1 MHTLPKLRYLYDDL
15 EPDIDA
21 KTLEIHHTK
30 HHQTYV
36 DKLNAAVKGTKYENM
51 DINEILKNLN
61 EVPESIRTAVRNFGG
76 GHANHSLYWEIMDP
90 NGGGEPTGTLSEAIK
105 KTFGSFD
112 KFKEE
117 FANAG
122 LNRFGSGYAW
132 VVMDNGKLSI
142 MSTAN
147 QDTPLSE
154 GKTPILIVDV
164 WEHSYYLHYQWRR
177 AEYLQHWWD
186 VVNWKE
192 VEKKYQK
199 AMKK

>member
-1 MHTLPKLRYLYDDL
+1 MHELPKLRYLYDDL

-21 KTLEIHHTK
+21 RTVEIHYTK

-61 EVPESIRTAVRNFGG
+61 EVPESIRTAVRNNGG
-76 GHANHSLYWEIMDP
+76 GHANHSLYWEVMGPD
-90 NGGGEPTGTLSEAIK
+90 GGGEPSGSLSEAIK

-122 LNRFGSGYAW
+122 LTRFGSGYAW
-132 VVMDNGKLSI
+132 LVVDNGKLSV

-147 QDTPLSE
+147 QDSPLSE
-154 GKTPILIVDV
+154 GKIPILIVDV
-164 WEHSYYLHYQWRR
+164 WEHSYYLLYQWRR
-177 AEYLQHWWD
+177 ADYLKAWWD
-186 VVNWKE
+186 IVNWRK
-192 VEKKYQK
+192 VEENYKK

>member
-21 KTLEIHHTK
+21 KTLEIHYTK

-51 DINEILKNLN
+51 DINDILKNIN
-61 EVPESIRTAVRNFGG
+61 EVPENIRTAVRNFGG
-76 GHANHSLYWEIMDP
+76 GHANHSLYWEVMDP
-90 NGGGEPTGTLSEAIK
+90 NGGGEPNGDLSEAIN
-105 KTFGSFD
+105 KTFGSFE
-112 KFKEE
+112 KFKED
-117 FANAG
+117 FTNAG

-132 VVMDNGKLSI
+132 LVVDNGKLSI

-147 QDTPLSE
+147 QDSPLSE

-186 VVNWKE
+186 VVNWNKVNE
-192 VEKKYQK
+192 LFKQQK
-199 AMKK
+199 R

>member
-1 MHTLPKLRYLYDDL
+1 MHALPKLRYLYDDL

-21 KTLEIHHTK
+21 RTLEIHYTK
-30 HHQTYV
+30 HHQAYV

-51 DINEILKNLN
+51 DINEILKNIN
-61 EVPESIRTAVRNFGG
+61 EVPKNMRTAVRNYGG
-76 GHANHSLYWEIMDP
+76 GHANHSLYWEVMGPD
-90 NGGGEPTGTLSEAIK
+90 GGGEPGGALKEDIK

-117 FANAG
+117 IVNAG

-132 VVMDNGKLSI
+132 LVVDNGKLSV

-147 QDTPLSE
+147 QDSPLSE
-154 GKTPILIVDV
+154 GKTPILVVDV
-164 WEHSYYLHYQWRR
+164 WEHAYYLNYQNRR
-177 AEYLQHWWD
+177 NEYLQHWWD
-186 VVNWKE
+186 VVDWKK
-192 VEKKYQK
+192 VEENYKR